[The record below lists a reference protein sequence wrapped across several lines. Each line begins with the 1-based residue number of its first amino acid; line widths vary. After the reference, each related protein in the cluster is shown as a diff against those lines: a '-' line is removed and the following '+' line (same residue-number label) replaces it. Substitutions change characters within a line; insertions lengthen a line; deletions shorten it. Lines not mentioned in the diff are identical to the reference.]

1 MGRRVVVGQRG
12 LRAAR
17 VGQEV
22 GRGVLWKALVGQ
34 EGGFAALSEI
44 SIVWGCRAAG

>member
-1 MGRRVVVGQRG
+1 MGRRVVVGQKG
-12 LRAAR
+12 LRAVR

-34 EGGFAALSEI
+34 EGRLAALSEV
-44 SIVWGCRAAG
+44 SIVGGCRGAG